1 MEKLWK
7 GRLNS
12 DTDKLADKFNSS
24 IDIDHI
30 LYKQDITCSIAHA
43 EMLGATGI
51 IPFSDAK
58 KISECLKEI
67 LKEIDDGSLDIDR
80 SFEDIHTFVEYE
92 LTKRLGDTG
101 KMLHTARSRNDQV
114 ATDFKMYVKERIS
127 DVIEYIKEL
136 LGVLADHASDNIHT
150 VMPGYTHLQR
160 AQPVTLGHY
169 LMAYAMMFYRD
180 LKRYMS
186 FDSMMNTCPLGS
198 GALAGTTYNT
208 DRHMT
213 AAALGFE
220 MPSLNSI
227 DGVSDRDFATD
238 ACYANSM
245 VMLHLSRFCE
255 ELILWASWEFKFVE
269 LSDGFST
276 GSSVMPQKKNPDIAE
291 LIRGKSA
298 RTFSDLNTLLVM
310 QKSLPLAYNKDMQ
323 EDKEAVFDSFDTV
336 SSCLKVF
343 TAMLKETVFLK
354 DNMKKAANKG
364 FINAT
369 DCADYLVK
377 KSLPFRDA
385 YKITGQ
391 LVAYCIQNDYTLET
405 LPLEIYK
412 SHSSLFEQ
420 DVYKEI
426 SLDTCVERRISYG
439 GPSAQ
444 SVLLQIEHIREAV
457 NG

>member
-1 MEKLWK
+1 
-7 GRLNS
+7 
-12 DTDKLADKFNSS
+12 
-24 IDIDHI
+24 
-30 LYKQDITCSIAHA
+30 
-43 EMLGATGI
+43 
-51 IPFSDAK
+51 
-58 KISECLKEI
+58 
-67 LKEIDDGSLDIDR
+67 
-80 SFEDIHTFVEYE
+80 
-92 LTKRLGDTG
+92 
-101 KMLHTARSRNDQV
+101 
-114 ATDFKMYVKERIS
+114 
-127 DVIEYIKEL
+127 
-136 LGVLADHASDNIHT
+136 
-150 VMPGYTHLQR
+150 
-160 AQPVTLGHY
+160 
-169 LMAYAMMFYRD
+169 
-180 LKRYMS
+180 
-186 FDSMMNTCPLGS
+186 
-198 GALAGTTYNT
+198 
-208 DRHMT
+208 
-213 AAALGFE
+213 
-220 MPSLNSI
+220 
-227 DGVSDRDFATD
+227 
-238 ACYANSM
+238 
-245 VMLHLSRFCE
+245 
-255 ELILWASWEFKFVE
+255 
-269 LSDGFST
+269 
-276 GSSVMPQKKNPDIAE
+276 
-291 LIRGKSA
+291 
-298 RTFSDLNTLLVM
+298 M